1 MSREH
6 VVVVDKLGKRYG
18 DHTALD
24 GISFVVAAG
33 EVFGLLGPN
42 GAGKTTTLEILEG
55 FRRSDTGHA
64 EVLGVDPA
72 ARSTSTELRERLGIV
87 VQDASLEPFLS
98 VRQALKRNAG
108 YYRSPRDVDEVL
120 SLVGLADKA
129 DERVKSLS
137 GGQLRRLDLAVGV
150 VGAPELLFLD
160 EPTTGFDPVARRDFW
175 TLVRSLADGGTT
187 VLLTTHYMEEA
198 DALADRVAVLR
209 AGRVVAEGPPQSLG
223 GRDIS
228 EARIRFRLTT
238 EAHVASLP
246 VTPTSRDG
254 EVIEILT
261 SDEIAV
267 LRTLTNWAV
276 STEASIDG
284 LTVERRSLEDVY
296 VELTGARD
304 ELPNAEQQQ

>member
-1 MSREH
+1 LPTEH
-6 VVVVDKLGKRYG
+6 VVVVDNLRKRYG

-24 GISFVVAAG
+24 GISFAVAAG

-55 FRRSDTGHA
+55 FRRPDTGRA
-64 EVLGVDPA
+64 EVLGVNPA
-72 ARSTSTELRERLGIV
+72 ARSTSTDLRERLGIV
-87 VQDASLEPFLS
+87 LQDASIEPFLS

-108 YYRSPRDVDEVL
+108 YYRSPRDLDEVL
-120 SLVGLADKA
+120 GLVGLTDKA
-129 DERVKSLS
+129 DDRVKSLS

-150 VGAPELLFLD
+150 VGGPELLFLD

-209 AGRVVAEGPPQSLG
+209 GGRVVAEGSPKSLG

-228 EARIRFRLTT
+228 EARIRFRLPPATDLAT
-238 EAHVASLP
+238 LP
-246 VTPTSRDG
+246 VPPSSRDG
-254 EVIEILT
+254 EVIEIMT

-276 STEASIDG
+276 SSGVSIDG

-296 VELTGARD
+296 VALTGGNRIASTTAD
-304 ELPNAEQQQ
+304 GQ

>member
-1 MSREH
+1 VE
-6 VVVVDKLGKRYG
+6 
-18 DHTALD
+18 
-24 GISFVVAAG
+24 AG

-55 FRRSDTGHA
+55 FRRPDTGRA
-64 EVLGVDPA
+64 QVLGVDPA
-72 ARSTSTELRERLGIV
+72 SRSTSTELRERLGIV
-87 VQDASLEPFLS
+87 LQDASIEPFLS

-108 YYRSPRDVDEVL
+108 YYRAPRDVDEVL
-120 SLVGLADKA
+120 ALVGLAEKA
-129 DERVKSLS
+129 DDRVKSLS

-175 TLVRSLADGGTT
+175 TLVRSLAEAGTT

-209 AGRVVAEGPPQSLG
+209 GGRVVAEGSPKSLG

-228 EARIRFRLTT
+228 EARIRFRLALTT
-238 EAHVASLP
+238 DLSTLP
-246 VTPTSRDG
+246 VAPTSRDG
-254 EVIEILT
+254 NVVEILT
-261 SDEIAV
+261 SDEISV

-276 STEASIDG
+276 SADVTIDG

-296 VELTGARD
+296 VTLTGGNQVAVAK
-304 ELPNAEQQQ
+304 EEHQ

>member
-24 GISFVVAAG
+24 GISFVVASG

-55 FRRSDTGHA
+55 FRRPDTGHA
-64 EVLGVDPA
+64 KVLGVDPA
-72 ARSTSTELRERLGIV
+72 ARSTSTDLRERLGIV
-87 VQDASLEPFLS
+87 LQDASLEPFLS

-108 YYRSPRDVDEVL
+108 YYRSPRDVDDVL

-223 GRDIS
+223 GRDVS
-228 EARIRFRLTT
+228 EARIRFRLANGADFT
-238 EAHVASLP
+238 SLP

-254 EVIEILT
+254 DVIEILT

-276 STEASIDG
+276 SSEASIDG

-296 VELTGARD
+296 VALTGAND
-304 ELPNAEQQQ
+304 ELPMAEQRQ

>member
-1 MSREH
+1 LPTEH
-6 VVVVDKLGKRYG
+6 VVVVDNLRKRYG

-24 GISFVVAAG
+24 GISFAVAAG

-55 FRRSDTGHA
+55 FRRPDSGRA
-64 EVLGVDPA
+64 EVLGVNPA
-72 ARSTSTELRERLGIV
+72 ARSTSTDLRERLGIV
-87 VQDASLEPFLS
+87 LQDASIEPFLS

-108 YYRSPRDVDEVL
+108 YYRSPRDLDEVL
-120 SLVGLADKA
+120 GLVGLAGKA
-129 DERVKSLS
+129 DDRVKSLS

-150 VGAPELLFLD
+150 VGGPELLFLD

-209 AGRVVAEGPPQSLG
+209 GGRVVAEGSPKSLG

-228 EARIRFRLTT
+228 EARIRFRLPPETDL
-238 EAHVASLP
+238 AALP
-246 VTPTSRDG
+246 VPPTSRDG
-254 EVIEILT
+254 DVIEILT
-261 SDEIAV
+261 SQEIAV
-267 LRTLTNWAV
+267 LRTLTNWAASV
-276 STEASIDG
+276 DVSIDG

-296 VELTGARD
+296 VTLTGGNETTSTTGD
-304 ELPNAEQQQ
+304 PQ

>member
-1 MSREH
+1 MPNEH
-6 VVVVDKLGKRYG
+6 VVVVDNLCKRYG
-18 DHTALD
+18 DHTALA
-24 GISFVVAAG
+24 GISFSVEAG

-55 FRRSDTGHA
+55 FRRPDTGRA

-72 ARSTSTELRERLGIV
+72 ARSTSTELRERIGIV
-87 VQDASLEPFLS
+87 LQDASIEPFLT

-108 YYRSPRDVDEVL
+108 YYRSPLDVDEVL
-120 SLVGLADKA
+120 GLVGLADKA
-129 DERVKSLS
+129 DDRVKSLS
-137 GGQLRRLDLAVGV
+137 GGQIRRLDLAVGV

-175 TLVRSLADGGTT
+175 GLVRSLAEGGTT

-209 AGRVVAEGPPQSLG
+209 GGHVVAEGSPKSLG

-228 EARIRFRLTT
+228 EARIRFRCAPATDPAT
-238 EAHVASLP
+238 LP
-246 VTPTSRDG
+246 VRPTSTEG

-267 LRTLTNWAV
+267 LRTLTNWSMSSGV
-276 STEASIDG
+276 SIDG

-296 VELTGARD
+296 VSLTGGNRIA
-304 ELPNAEQQQ
+304 PAGEQQ

>member
-1 MSREH
+1 MPNEH
-6 VVVVDKLGKRYG
+6 VVVVDNLCKRYG

-24 GISFVVAAG
+24 GISFSVEAG

-55 FRRSDTGHA
+55 FRRPDTGRA

-72 ARSTSTELRERLGIV
+72 ARSTSTELRERIGIV
-87 VQDASLEPFLS
+87 LQDASIEPFLT

-120 SLVGLADKA
+120 GLVGLADKA
-129 DERVKSLS
+129 DDRVKSLS
-137 GGQLRRLDLAVGV
+137 GGQIRRLDLAVGV

-175 TLVRSLADGGTT
+175 TLVRSLAEGGTT

-209 AGRVVAEGPPQSLG
+209 GGHVVAEGSPKSLG

-228 EARIRFRLTT
+228 EARIRFRCAAETDLAT
-238 EAHVASLP
+238 LP
-246 VTPTSRDG
+246 VQPTSTEG
-254 EVIEILT
+254 GVIEIVT

-267 LRTLTNWAV
+267 LRTLTNWSISSGV
-276 STEASIDG
+276 SIDG

-296 VELTGARD
+296 VTLTGGNQVA
-304 ELPNAEQQQ
+304 PAGKQQ

>member
-1 MSREH
+1 MANEH
-6 VVVVDKLGKRYG
+6 VVVVDNLCKRYG
-18 DHTALD
+18 DHTALA
-24 GISFVVAAG
+24 GISFSVEAG

-55 FRRSDTGHA
+55 FRRPDTGRA

-72 ARSTSTELRERLGIV
+72 ARSTSSELRERIGIV
-87 VQDASLEPFLS
+87 LQDASIEPFLS
-98 VRQALKRNAG
+98 VRQALQRNAG
-108 YYRSPRDVDEVL
+108 YYRSPRDVDDVL
-120 SLVGLADKA
+120 TLVGLADKA
-129 DERVKSLS
+129 DDRVKSLS
-137 GGQLRRLDLAVGV
+137 GGQIRRLDLAVGV

-175 TLVRSLADGGTT
+175 TLVRSLAQGGTT

-209 AGRVVAEGPPQSLG
+209 GGRVVAEGAPKSLA

-228 EARIRFRLTT
+228 EARIRFRIAPATDLAT
-238 EAHVASLP
+238 LP
-246 VTPTSRDG
+246 VAPTSKEGDI
-254 EVIEILT
+254 IEILT

-267 LRTLTNWAV
+267 LHALTNWAV
-276 STEASIDG
+276 SSEVSIDG

-296 VELTGARD
+296 VALTGGNRIASTT
-304 ELPNAEQQQ
+304 EPQ

>member
-1 MSREH
+1 MPREH
-6 VVVVDKLGKRYG
+6 VVVVDNLCKRYG
-18 DHTALD
+18 NHTALN
-24 GISFVVAAG
+24 GISFAVEPG

-55 FRRSDTGHA
+55 FRRPDTGRA

-72 ARSTSTELRERLGIV
+72 ARSTSTELRERIGIV
-87 VQDASLEPFLS
+87 LQDASIEPFLS

-120 SLVGLADKA
+120 TLVGLGDKA
-129 DERVKSLS
+129 DDRVKSLS
-137 GGQLRRLDLAVGV
+137 GGQIRRLDLAVGV

-209 AGRVVAEGPPQSLG
+209 GGQVVAEGSPKSLG

-228 EARIRFRLTT
+228 EARIRFRL
-238 EAHVASLP
+238 ALSVDLARLP
-246 VTPTSRDG
+246 VQPTSREG
-254 EVIEILT
+254 ETIEILT

-267 LRTLTNWAV
+267 LRTLTNWALESDV
-276 STEASIDG
+276 SIDG

-296 VELTGARD
+296 VALTGGNTTAATAD
-304 ELPNAEQQQ
+304 EHQ

>member
-1 MSREH
+1 MPADQ
-6 VVVVDKLGKRYG
+6 VVVVDNLCKRYG
-18 DHTALD
+18 EHAALD
-24 GISFVVAAG
+24 GISFTVAAG

-55 FRRSDTGHA
+55 FRRPDTGHA
-64 EVLGVDPA
+64 EVLGVNPA

-87 VQDASLEPFLS
+87 LQDASIEPFLS

-108 YYRSPRDVDEVL
+108 YYRAPRDLDEVL
-120 SLVGLADKA
+120 GLVGLADKA
-129 DERVKSLS
+129 DDRVKTLS

-150 VGAPELLFLD
+150 VGGPELLFLD

-209 AGRVVAEGPPQSLG
+209 GGRVVAEGSPKSLG

-228 EARIRFRLTT
+228 EARIRFRLPPSTDLAT
-238 EAHVASLP
+238 LP
-246 VTPTSRDG
+246 VPPTSRDG

-267 LRTLTNWAV
+267 LRTLTNWAASAEV
-276 STEASIDG
+276 SIDG

-296 VELTGARD
+296 VTLTGGNEIASTTVA
-304 ELPNAEQQQ
+304 PQ

>member
-1 MSREH
+1 MPREH
-6 VVVVDKLGKRYG
+6 VVVVDNLCKRYG
-18 DHTALD
+18 NHTALN
-24 GISFVVAAG
+24 GISFAVEPG

-55 FRRSDTGHA
+55 FRRPDTGRA

-72 ARSTSTELRERLGIV
+72 ARSTSTELRERIGIV
-87 VQDASLEPFLS
+87 LQDASIEPFLS

-120 SLVGLADKA
+120 TLVGLGDKA
-129 DERVKSLS
+129 DDRVKSLS
-137 GGQLRRLDLAVGV
+137 GGQIRRLDLAVGV

-209 AGRVVAEGPPQSLG
+209 GGQVVAEGSPKSLG

-228 EARIRFRLTT
+228 RR
-238 EAHVASLP
+238 ASGSVLRCQW
-246 VTPTSRDG
+246 TSRG
-254 EVIEILT
+254 SRCSRRVGKGRPSRSSRPTRSRCCGPSPIGRWNLT
-261 SDEIAV
+261 
-267 LRTLTNWAV
+267 
-276 STEASIDG
+276 
-284 LTVERRSLEDVY
+284 
-296 VELTGARD
+296 
-304 ELPNAEQQQ
+304 

>member
-1 MSREH
+1 MANEH
-6 VVVVDKLGKRYG
+6 VVVVDNLCKRYG
-18 DHTALD
+18 DHTALA
-24 GISFVVAAG
+24 GISFSVEAG

-55 FRRSDTGHA
+55 FRRPDTGRA

-72 ARSTSTELRERLGIV
+72 ARSTSTELRERIGIV
-87 VQDASLEPFLS
+87 LQDASIEPFLS
-98 VRQALKRNAG
+98 VRQALQRNAG
-108 YYRSPRDVDEVL
+108 YYRSPRDVDDVL
-120 SLVGLADKA
+120 TLVGLADKA
-129 DERVKSLS
+129 DDRVKSLS
-137 GGQLRRLDLAVGV
+137 GGQIRRLDLAVGV

-175 TLVRSLADGGTT
+175 TLVRSLAQGGTT

-209 AGRVVAEGPPQSLG
+209 GGRVVAEGAPKSLA

-228 EARIRFRLTT
+228 EARIRFRIAPATDLAT
-238 EAHVASLP
+238 LP
-246 VTPTSRDG
+246 VAPTSKEGDI
-254 EVIEILT
+254 IEILT

-267 LRTLTNWAV
+267 LHALTNWAV
-276 STEASIDG
+276 SSEVSIDG

-296 VELTGARD
+296 VALTGSNRTASTT
-304 ELPNAEQQQ
+304 EPQ

>member
-1 MSREH
+1 
-6 VVVVDKLGKRYG
+6 VVVVDNLCKRNG

-24 GISFVVAAG
+24 GISFSVEAG

-55 FRRSDTGHA
+55 FRRPDTGRA

-72 ARSTSTELRERLGIV
+72 ARSTSTELRERIGIV
-87 VQDASLEPFLS
+87 LQDASIEPFLS
-98 VRQALKRNAG
+98 VRQALQRNAG
-108 YYRSPRDVDEVL
+108 YYRSPRDVDDVL
-120 SLVGLADKA
+120 TLVGLADKA
-129 DERVKSLS
+129 DDRVKSLS
-137 GGQLRRLDLAVGV
+137 GGQIRRLDLAVGV

-175 TLVRSLADGGTT
+175 TLVRSLSQGGTT

-209 AGRVVAEGPPQSLG
+209 GGRVVAEGSPKSLA
-223 GRDIS
+223 GRDLS
-228 EARIRFRLTT
+228 EARIRFRLAPATDLAT
-238 EAHVASLP
+238 LP
-246 VTPTSRDG
+246 VAPTSKEGDI
-254 EVIEILT
+254 IEILT

-267 LRTLTNWAV
+267 LHALTNWAV
-276 STEASIDG
+276 SSEVSIDG

-296 VELTGARD
+296 VALTGGNRIASTT
-304 ELPNAEQQQ
+304 EPQ

>member
-1 MSREH
+1 MANEH
-6 VVVVDKLGKRYG
+6 VVVVDNLCKRYG
-18 DHTALD
+18 DHTALA
-24 GISFVVAAG
+24 GISFSVEAG

-55 FRRSDTGHA
+55 FRRPDTGRA

-72 ARSTSTELRERLGIV
+72 ARSTSSELRERIGIV
-87 VQDASLEPFLS
+87 LQDASIEPFLS
-98 VRQALKRNAG
+98 VRQALQRNAG
-108 YYRSPRDVDEVL
+108 YYRSPRDVDDVL
-120 SLVGLADKA
+120 TLVGLADKA
-129 DERVKSLS
+129 DDRVKSLS
-137 GGQLRRLDLAVGV
+137 GGQIRRLDLAVGV

-175 TLVRSLADGGTT
+175 TLVRSLAQGGTT

-209 AGRVVAEGPPQSLG
+209 GGRVVAEGAPKSLA

-228 EARIRFRLTT
+228 EARIRFRIAPATDLAT
-238 EAHVASLP
+238 LP
-246 VTPTSRDG
+246 VAPTSKEGDI
-254 EVIEILT
+254 IEILT

-267 LRTLTNWAV
+267 LHALTNWAV
-276 STEASIDG
+276 SSEVSIDG

-296 VELTGARD
+296 VALTGSNRTASTT
-304 ELPNAEQQQ
+304 EPQ